1 MEQVLGTQLE
11 PLLAPPNGIDGPA
24 DPLEWLEP
32 TLLKKSLYFFAAT
45 QFQSRDQ
52 QQIVYAEKFYKQTKK
67 LYEDKFT
74 DPGYQTRKLAAFV
87 SDMGLKVD
95 GIYENIQRLNGMLF
109 LSSTG
114 ADLGYEQAPDLGS
127 EALNQLMTAITRVSN
142 ELRAFREETMGE
154 MNGLRAEM
162 NGLRTEMNGLRTE
175 MGEFKAEMGE
185 FKAEMGEFKAEM
197 GEFKAETGEFKAEMG
212 EFKAEMGEF
221 KAEMGEFK
229 SETNGRLANIEV
241 MSKNSVAR
249 FENQFKGRG
258 GHRNSLEAYHSIS
271 NIENKIPEELGL
283 PPLTSLAQ
291 IQQLSRGLESYLN
304 FYKMLT
310 SGLLEDKRERLIRYI
325 GINVESERSYG
336 RKI

>member
-142 ELRAFREETMGE
+142 ELRAFRQETMGE

-162 NGLRTEMNGLRTE
+162 
-175 MGEFKAEMGE
+175 GEFKAEMS
-185 FKAEMGEFKAEM
+185 
-197 GEFKAETGEFKAEMG
+197 
-212 EFKAEMGEF
+212 EF

-241 MSKNSVAR
+241 MSKNLVAR